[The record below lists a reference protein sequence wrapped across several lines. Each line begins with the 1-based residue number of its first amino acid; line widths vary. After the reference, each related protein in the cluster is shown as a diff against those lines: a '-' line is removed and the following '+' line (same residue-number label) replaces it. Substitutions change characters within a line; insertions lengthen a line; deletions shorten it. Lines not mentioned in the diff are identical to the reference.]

1 MEQVSQIEQIIETIN
16 KIDPKVFSDEQYM
29 SKDGYLNR
37 VCRFMIK
44 MQPGKIYKVSGLAT
58 PETEEL
64 FIEVVK
70 FLIIES
76 FSNVSFLREDYKEF
90 RKN

>member
-29 SKDGYLNR
+29 SQDGYLNR
-37 VCRFMIK
+37 VCRFMQK
-44 MQPGKIYKVSGLAT
+44 MQPCKIYKVTGLAT

-76 FSNVSFLREDYKEF
+76 FSNVSFLRDDYKEF